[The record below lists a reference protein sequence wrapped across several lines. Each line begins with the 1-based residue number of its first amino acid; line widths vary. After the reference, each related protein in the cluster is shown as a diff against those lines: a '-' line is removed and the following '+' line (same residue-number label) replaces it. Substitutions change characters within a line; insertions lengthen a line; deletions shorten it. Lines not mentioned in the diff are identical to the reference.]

1 MSINMRWFGSAS
13 SASVH
18 SVVPYYYSRVNAI
31 AAFAFLSH
39 IARSALRR
47 LALAFCFLVAS
58 AGALSA
64 QRSTFTHADTLRGT
78 NGPGRSWWDA
88 TFYDLHVT
96 VSLADSSIRGYNGI
110 TYRVIAPANE
120 MQIDLQVPMQID
132 SIIQYG
138 RALTAR
144 RDSNAFFVT
153 MASPQRVGDV
163 KTVTVYYHGRPRAA
177 KRPPWDGGFIWRL
190 DSLGHP

>member
-1 MSINMRWFGSAS
+1 MSISMRWYGKAR

-18 SVVPYYYSRVNAI
+18 GAGPHYYSRVHAV
-31 AAFAFLSH
+31 AASDFSLY
-39 IARSALRR
+39 IARSAMRR
-47 LALAFCFLVAS
+47 LALAFCFVVAS

-110 TYRVIAPANE
+110 
-120 MQIDLQVPMQID
+120 
-132 SIIQYG
+132 
-138 RALTAR
+138 
-144 RDSNAFFVT
+144 
-153 MASPQRVGDV
+153 
-163 KTVTVYYHGRPRAA
+163 
-177 KRPPWDGGFIWRL
+177 
-190 DSLGHP
+190 